1 VTTDYLT
8 TADLLGL
15 HVILIKRYGGLLGV
29 RDPGALEAAIYRP
42 QSGYYKDLIQEA
54 SALME
59 SKVKQT
65 VFRWQQAYCFCC
77 DGCVFTHKW
86 LANQL

>member
-1 VTTDYLT
+1 V
-8 TADLLGL
+8 
-15 HVILIKRYGGLLGV
+15 GLLVV

-54 SALME
+54 SALMK
-59 SKVKQT
+59 SKVKHT
-65 VFRWQQAYCFCC
+65 VSRWQQAYYFCF
-77 DGCVFTHKW
+77 DGCVFAHQR